1 MSIRLN
7 VASGIAVA
15 ATLLTALISAGGSGA
30 SAEEALPVIVP
41 QTVSAQPLAAS
52 GVQSLTDVALS
63 PVASLPDQAPDQP
76 VTPAPTPRAASL
88 AAHVKAQPQMG
99 PLDSQMRCLAGAIY
113 FEARGELLDG
123 QLAVGRVVVE
133 RANSGRFPASYC
145 GVVFQRSQFSFVRG
159 QSMPSVQEST
169 AAWQRAVAIARI
181 ADEGTW
187 QSPAQGALYF
197 HATYVSPGWRRQRL
211 AQIDN
216 HIFYR

>member
-1 MSIRLN
+1 MSIKLN

-15 ATLLTALISAGGSGA
+15 ATMLTALVSAGGSGA
-30 SAEEALPVIVP
+30 QAEEALPVIMQEAP
-41 QTVSAQPLAAS
+41 SAPSLAAA
-52 GVQSLTDVALS
+52 GVQSLADVAVS
-63 PVASLPDQAPDQP
+63 PLATLPDQMADQIS
-76 VTPAPTPRAASL
+76 TPARAASL
-88 AAHVKAQPQMG
+88 AAHVKAQPQAG
-99 PLDSQMRCLAGAIY
+99 PLDKQLRCLAGAIY
-113 FEARGELLDG
+113 FEARGESLDG

-145 GVVFQRSQFSFVRG
+145 GVVFQRSQFSFIHG

-187 QSPAQGALYF
+187 QSPAQGALFF
-197 HATYVSPGWRRQRL
+197 HATHVSPGWHLKRL
-211 AQIDN
+211 ARVDN

>member
-7 VASGIAVA
+7 VASGVAVA
-15 ATLLTALISAGGSGA
+15 ATLLTALVSAGGSGA
-30 SAEEALPVIVP
+30 SAQEALPVIVP
-41 QTVSAQPLAAS
+41 ETVSTLPLAAAA
-52 GVQSLTDVALS
+52 GVQSLTDVAVSPLS
-63 PVASLPDQAPDQP
+63 HQP
-76 VTPAPTPRAASL
+76 ATPAPTPRAATL
-88 AAHVKAQPQMG
+88 AAHVKAQPQPG
-99 PLDSQMRCLAGAIY
+99 QLDSEMRCLAGAIY
-113 FEARGELLDG
+113 FEARGESLDG

-133 RANSGRFPASYC
+133 RAKSGRFPTSYC

-197 HATYVSPGWRRQRL
+197 HSTYVSPGWRRQRL
-211 AQIDN
+211 ARIDN

>member
-1 MSIRLN
+1 MSTRLN

-15 ATLLTALISAGGSGA
+15 ATLLTALVSAGGSSA
-30 SAEEALPVIVP
+30 QAEESLPIIVP
-41 QTVSAQPLAAS
+41 QTVSAPVVASAGVEAIADATVSAIVPLA
-52 GVQSLTDVALS
+52 
-63 PVASLPDQAPDQP
+63 DQP
-76 VTPAPTPRAASL
+76 SPPAPAARAATL
-88 AAHVKAQPQMG
+88 AAHVRAQPQPG
-99 PLDSQMRCLAGAIY
+99 TLDREMRCLAGAIY
-113 FEARGELLDG
+113 FEARGESLDG

-159 QSMPSVQEST
+159 QSIPTVQEST

-187 QSPAQGALYF
+187 QSPVDGALYF
-197 HATYVSPGWRRQRL
+197 HATYVSPGWRLKRL
-211 AQIDN
+211 ARVDN

>member
-1 MSIRLN
+1 MSNRLN

-15 ATLLTALISAGGSGA
+15 ATLLTALVSAGGSGA
-30 SAEEALPVIVP
+30 SAQEALPVIVP
-41 QTVSAQPLAAS
+41 QTVSTQPLAAV
-52 GVQSLTDVALS
+52 GVQSLTDVAVSPLS
-63 PVASLPDQAPDQP
+63 HQP
-76 VTPAPTPRAASL
+76 ATPAPTPRAATL
-88 AAHVKAQPQMG
+88 AAHVKAQPQPG

-113 FEARGELLDG
+113 FEARGESLDG

-211 AQIDN
+211 ARIDN

>member
-1 MSIRLN
+1 MSTRLN

-15 ATLLTALISAGGSGA
+15 ATLLTALVSAGGSSA
-30 SAEEALPVIVP
+30 QAEESLPIIVL
-41 QTVSAQPLAAS
+41 QTVSAPVVASAGVEAIADATVSAIVPLA
-52 GVQSLTDVALS
+52 
-63 PVASLPDQAPDQP
+63 DQP
-76 VTPAPTPRAASL
+76 STPAPAPRAATL
-88 AAHVKAQPQMG
+88 AAHVRAQPQPG
-99 PLDSQMRCLAGAIY
+99 TLDREMRCLAGAIY
-113 FEARGELLDG
+113 FEARGESLDG

-159 QSMPSVQEST
+159 QSIPTVQEST

-187 QSPAQGALYF
+187 QSPVDGALYF
-197 HATYVSPGWRRQRL
+197 HATYVSPGWRLKRL
-211 AQIDN
+211 ARVDN